1 MKRKTM
7 ERWSPLVLLVIIV
20 AIWELITRGFGVSE
34 FIFPSPSRIWNQTLE
49 FKEVIMGHAW
59 RTFWVTMVGF
69 GIAIVVGVLLG
80 FLIGSSRMAYAA
92 VYPLLVGLATYVT
105 MVFANYWRE
114 ERQKDAPR
122 EPRGERVAGGTRHG
136 ITDSMSS

>member
-49 FKEVIMGHAW
+49 FKEVILGHAW
-59 RTFWVTMVGF
+59 RTFWVSV
-69 GIAIVVGVLLG
+69 
-80 FLIGSSRMAYAA
+80 
-92 VYPLLVGLATYVT
+92 
-105 MVFANYWRE
+105 WRSLW
-114 ERQKDAPR
+114 ACCW
-122 EPRGERVAGGTRHG
+122 AF
-136 ITDSMSS
+136 